1 MTYRTPPQTNL
12 LKTHLDVVS
21 SFAWQVEQAMALS
34 VLFLMEH
41 GQTTSNN
48 WQTEIIREDHA
59 QSLARID
66 PNKKGSN
73 EIKRHKKTKDI
84 KHHTGNDLHMS
95 WIGSLK
101 TLKTHIWD
109 DVGMYTN

>member
-21 SFAWQVEQAMALS
+21 SLAWEVEQAMALS
-34 VLFLMEH
+34 VLFLMEY

-66 PNKKGSN
+66 PNKKGYKGSN
-73 EIKRHKKTKDI
+73 EIKRH
-84 KHHTGNDLHMS
+84 GNQRHQ
-95 WIGSLK
+95 
-101 TLKTHIWD
+101 TP
-109 DVGMYTN
+109 YRE